1 LSLEDIPLQLSGV
14 TRMHGK
20 QKIKTLIAAQSFLFL
35 AACTTAIGPEM
46 TMLPARI
53 DYVCASGR
61 VLSVART
68 PDQRTAAV
76 LVDGKEIRLVRADS
90 AAQEKYTDGRYTLY
104 LEDQITVIYGAC
116 TSPVPLPTYY
126 R

>member
-1 LSLEDIPLQLSGV
+1 MNRTQG
-14 TRMHGK
+14 
-20 QKIKTLIAAQSFLFL
+20 IKALIAAEGILLL
-35 AACTTAIGPEM
+35 AACSTAVGPEM
-46 TMLPARI
+46 TVLPARI

-68 PDQRTAAV
+68 QDQRTAAV

-104 LEDQITVIYGAC
+104 LEGERAMLEDQITVIYGAC
-116 TSPVPLPTYY
+116 TSPVPLPTYI
-126 R
+126 RER